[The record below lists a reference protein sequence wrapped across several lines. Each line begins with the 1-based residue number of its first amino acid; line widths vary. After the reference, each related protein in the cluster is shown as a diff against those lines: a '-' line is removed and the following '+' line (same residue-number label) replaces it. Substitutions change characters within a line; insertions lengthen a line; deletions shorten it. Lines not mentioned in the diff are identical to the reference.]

1 MYYLSCIVVI
11 NESLFLLALRMRKS
25 SAAKGS
31 KGSKAVSKRGP
42 TKPLKE
48 GHRIVIDRVSDS
60 GEPME
65 PLDCRRKYINQCGVV
80 VRDMVPIS
88 LEEWHQPKDEKK
100 PTTYVDERLKGLCW
114 DALLTKVNLP
124 HGLPEQLKMK
134 VKQWTLSKMAEQFRT
149 WKKNLW
155 KAYLK
160 AEEQDPEFT
169 GPLVKIQ
176 Q

>member
-1 MYYLSCIVVI
+1 MIDQV
-11 NESLFLLALRMRKS
+11 
-25 SAAKGS
+25 SA
-31 KGSKAVSKRGP
+31 
-42 TKPLKE
+42 
-48 GHRIVIDRVSDS
+48 S
-60 GEPME
+60 GEPLE
-65 PLDCRRKYINQCGVV
+65 PIDCRRKYINQCRVV
-80 VRDMVPIS
+80 VRYMVPIS
-88 LEEWHQPKDEKK
+88 LEEWHQPKDENK

-124 HGLPEQLKMK
+124 PGLPEQLKMK

-149 WKKNLW
+149 WKKNLR

-160 AEEQDPEFT
+160 AEEQDPKFT